1 MKKNVL
7 TTPKDKLL
15 NLAVGAGIPL
25 GTAASS
31 TAGGCTGICGSCGA
45 TCLGGF
51 ALAAWRC
58 GSVYF
63 KRRRKSLAAD
73 GKPQSVQ
80 P

>member
-25 GTAASS
+25 GTAASGA
-31 TAGGCTGICGSCGA
+31 AGGCTGICG

-51 ALAAWRC
+51 ALAAWLC

-63 KRRRKSLAAD
+63 KRRRKSLTAD

>member
-25 GTAASS
+25 GTAASGA
-31 TAGGCTGICGSCGA
+31 AGGCTGICGSCGG

-51 ALAAWRC
+51 ALAAWLC

-63 KRRRKSLAAD
+63 AAV
-73 GKPQSVQ
+73 KV
-80 P
+80 

>member
-25 GTAASS
+25 GTAASGA
-31 TAGGCTGICGSCGA
+31 AGGCTGICGS
-45 TCLGGF
+45 
-51 ALAAWRC
+51 
-58 GSVYF
+58 VYF
-63 KRRRKSLAAD
+63 KRRHKSLTAD